1 MDEPTDTNRSFGRIS
16 SVTSLLIALG
26 LPGAA
31 FSLSPV
37 ALAQHAPVYACSL
50 TRDDLDGRVLAH
62 RDAMSDAT
70 APLVHAAQFTPDGF
84 ILGVDRIAK
93 QVLLLDRDLDVVRV
107 IGGEGKGPGEYEHPV
122 AATMDEQGRV
132 FVADSGGQGSILVFE
147 KDGSYVQEHTL
158 PLFPND
164 LTTDGSL
171 IYLSSSVIN
180 PGVLARETRNWMQRP
195 ALVAY
200 DPGTGSS
207 EVLLDVDESWAGTR
221 PLYWNTQADLIP
233 RMGLDGHLYVG
244 FARAY
249 EIWRVTGANAYEVVV
264 QGCLPRDALDLF
276 RAEVTPAGQPRRG
289 VLVLADFM
297 VFEDGRVLAV
307 NALYVDR
314 TRKRS
319 QDLFSPTGDRL
330 RSWSLGPA
338 SALSLSSVMDP
349 LDPGLRFT
357 WFDGTNRLVRFPDF
371 IR

>member
-1 MDEPTDTNRSFGRIS
+1 MDELTDTSRSTGQIYGI
-16 SVTSLLIALG
+16 TSLLVVLG
-26 LPGAA
+26 LPATA

-37 ALAQHAPVYACSL
+37 AVPQHAPVYACSL
-50 TRDDLDGRVLAH
+50 TRDDLDGRVIAH

-70 APLVHAAQFTPDGF
+70 APLVDAAQFTPDGF
-84 ILGVDRIAK
+84 VLGVDRMAK
-93 QVLLLDRDLDVVRV
+93 QVLLLDRDLQVVRV

-122 AATMDEQGRV
+122 AATMDEHGRV
-132 FVADSGGQGSILVFE
+132 FVADSGGQGSILAFE
-147 KDGSYVQEHTL
+147 KDGSFVQEHTL

-171 IYLSSSVIN
+171 VYVSSSVIN

-200 DPGTGSS
+200 DPATGDS
-207 EVLLDVDESWAGTR
+207 EVLLEVDESWAGQR

-264 QGCLPRDALDLF
+264 QGCLPREALDLF
-276 RAEVTPAGQPRRG
+276 RAAVTPAGQPRRG
-289 VLVLADFM
+289 VLILADFM
-297 VFEDGRVLAV
+297 VFEDGRVLAA

-314 TRKRS
+314 TQKRS
-319 QDLFSPTGDRL
+319 QDLFSPNGDRL
-330 RSWSLGPA
+330 RSWSLSPA
-338 SALSLSSVMDP
+338 SALSLSAVMDP
-349 LDPGLRFT
+349 LDPTVRFT
-357 WFDGTNRLVRFPDF
+357 WFDGTNRLVRFPEF